1 MMWQGNQ
8 VERQVKLTLFKI
20 HLKISNPLKWTADQ
34 LDPSDHVRP
43 DGK

>member
-1 MMWQGNQ
+1 MWQGNQ

-20 HLKISNPLKWTADQ
+20 HLKISNSLKWTRDL
-34 LDPSDHVRP
+34 LDPSDHVRT

>member
-1 MMWQGNQ
+1 MWQGNQ

-20 HLKISNPLKWTADQ
+20 HLKTSNPLKWTADQ